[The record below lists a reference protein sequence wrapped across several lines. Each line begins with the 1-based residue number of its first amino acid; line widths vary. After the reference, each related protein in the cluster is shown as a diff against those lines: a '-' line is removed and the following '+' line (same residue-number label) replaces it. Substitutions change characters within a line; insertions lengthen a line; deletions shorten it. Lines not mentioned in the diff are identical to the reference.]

1 MHRVVQQIHDVCVV
15 HIRRNSVHGHPKLL
29 MVKWLG
35 VSVTVRVRVRVR
47 VRAMDISF
55 FLS

>member
-1 MHRVVQQIHDVCVV
+1 MRRVVQQIHDVCVV

-47 VRAMDISF
+47 AMDISF